1 MRINRFEEIRKETR
15 EEIKKFLDGLP
26 ENFTIKHLEFMKV
39 LFEEEVDKKAGRN
52 KRKNENSLRRD

>member
-1 MRINRFEEIRKETR
+1 MRINRFEEIRKESR

-39 LFEEEVDKKAGRN
+39 LFEEEVDKKLEKTKERT
-52 KRKNENSLRRD
+52 KIR

>member
-1 MRINRFEEIRKETR
+1 MRIKRFEEIRKESR

-39 LFEEEVDKKAGRN
+39 LFEEEVDKKLEKTKERT
-52 KRKNENSLRRD
+52 KIR